1 MSAAVGRCLYDNKL
15 VRTACMQSVS
25 DGTQWNTDWCRNWG
39 RSRDNFTSILSLLL
53 NFVLGYFIFSHF
65 KGDHTPLR
73 LGKIYDSVFTRWTIN
88 SLTIRKHKRKRKHW
102 IIFCALSISQVFV
115 PRKRAVLHLC
125 ARGFN
130 FRISITVS
138 SNIGPVLH
146 KSRLCWC
153 CPRTDA
159 PLDCSSAD
167 GLKGNL
173 KTFGGRE
180 GSGAAGMKIMI
191 LEYLVNF
198 VRPIMIATDTF
209 FI

>member
-1 MSAAVGRCLYDNKL
+1 MRVVSLWWNSVEYRL
-15 VRTACMQSVS
+15 VPQLRQKS
-25 DGTQWNTDWCRNWG
+25 GQFHF
-39 RSRDNFTSILSLLL
+39 NFEFIAFFFIRL
-53 NFVLGYFIFSHF
+53 YFIFSHF

-153 CPRTDA
+153 RPRTDA